1 MNNWFDSWGR
11 VSVADINESNVVAH
25 TESCLSFYGT
35 MIKQMIGRKAPY
47 TWQNTYHHLE
57 IAITGVENFSSA
69 LDFLG
74 CVNKIEPKAP
84 ALLLAKEKIS
94 AFFSH
99 TYFNRKISLKLHEL
113 KKNTKLSNVKKQILD
128 NTLMSY
134 NESFYTERKKKRIH
148 NINRQLDYYES
159 EFLNNMLFA
168 KKNLYIL
175 VQNSKGLENV
185 SELIKRKA
193 IETSKKLNFKA
204 KYAFSLEDDTYLTL
218 MTHCS
223 SRTTRKYIYQRRVS
237 LASNQTIDNNQALK
251 KLIFWR
257 NEKAKI
263 NGHSNYTDYATSSSG
278 LGDSQT
284 VYDFLTNMKD
294 YLQPC
299 YQEYEELFKEY
310 AKEKLRFQ
318 KIYPWDR
325 AYIKG
330 HMNNAFKEHQKIN
343 DIKIDYFKAQEKMFS
358 LAKEMFEID
367 FEIENQVNVWDE
379 KISCYK
385 VTNKDGEIISHLY
398 FDVFKRDEKPANL
411 IYQYTINPTQY
422 ISKDY
427 QPSQQTIVMHLSPD
441 QHGKFNIDLEE
452 MVTLFHEFGHALHLL
467 LTKTQYHQ
475 QHPFSIEYDAIEFPS
490 QWFERF
496 ALSPELIQS
505 LAYQNK
511 RRISKKK
518 ASDLVCSTT
527 LHRAYEYWIHIMHSQ
542 IDIHLNTHFK
552 PNGNKSFHDALAP
565 IFMNHNQKLAKY
577 NQFQNNQFEHF
588 YMGSIYY
595 GYLWAEHMVQLFDSK
610 FENSSLKARGQK
622 ISYLLNKA
630 VEKTFSEEFTKMV
643 KLPYE
648 SELNFMMNNSLIR
661 RIL

>member
-11 VSVADINESNVVAH
+11 VSVADIDESNVVSH

-35 MIKQMIGRKAPY
+35 IIKKMVGRKAPY
-47 TWQNTYHHLE
+47 TWQNTYHPLE
-57 IAITGVENFSSA
+57 IAITGVENFGSA
-69 LDFLG
+69 LDFLSG
-74 CVNKIEPKAP
+74 INKIKAKDP
-84 ALLLAKEKIS
+84 ALLLAKEKIA
-94 AFFSH
+94 AFFSQ

-113 KKNTKLSNVKKQILD
+113 KKNAKLSNIKKQILD

-134 NESFYTERKKKRIH
+134 NESFYADKKKKRIQD
-148 NINRQLDYYES
+148 INRQLEHYEG
-159 EFLNNMLFA
+159 EFLNNMRSA

-175 VQNSKGLENV
+175 VQNSKGLE
-185 SELIKRKA
+185 SIPAFIKQKA
-193 IETSKKLNFKA
+193 IETSKKMNFKA

-223 SRTTRKYIYQRRVS
+223 SRATRKYIYQCRVS
-237 LASNQTIDNNQALK
+237 LASNQTINNDQALK

-263 NGHSNYTDYATSSSG
+263 NGYDNYTDYATSFSG
-278 LGDSQT
+278 LGNSKT
-284 VYDFLTNMKD
+284 VSEFLDNMKD
-294 YLQPC
+294 HLQPC
-299 YQEYEELFKEY
+299 YQEYEELFKKY
-310 AKEKLRFQ
+310 AKNKLGFQ

-330 HMNNAFKEHQKIN
+330 HMNNAFNEQNKIK

-358 LAKEMFEID
+358 IAKEMFGLE
-367 FEIENQVNVWDE
+367 FEIETQVNVWDD

-385 VTNKDGEIISHLY
+385 VTNKEGHVLSHLY

-422 ISKDY
+422 INKEY
-427 QPSQQTIVMHLSPD
+427 QPSQQAVVMHLNAD
-441 QHGKFNIDLEE
+441 EQGKISITLDD

-475 QHPFSIEYDAIEFPS
+475 QDPFTIEYDAIEFPS
-490 QWFERF
+490 QWFEKF
-496 ALSPELIQS
+496 ALCPDLIQS
-505 LAYQNK
+505 IAYQKNRK
-511 RRISKKK
+511 ISKKK
-518 ASDLVCSTT
+518 AINLIESTT
-527 LHRAYEYWIHIMHSQ
+527 LHRSYQYWIHIMHSQ

-552 PNGNKSFHDALAP
+552 PNGSKTFHEALAP
-565 IFMNHNQKLAKY
+565 IFINHNQKLAKY

-610 FENSSLKARGQK
+610 FESSSLENRGQK
-622 ISYLLNKA
+622 IHYLLNKA
-630 VEKTFSEEFTKMV
+630 VEKPFNEELTKMV
-643 KLPYE
+643 KVPYG
-648 SELNFMMNNSLIR
+648 SELKFKMNNALIQG
-661 RIL
+661 LL